1 MGFGPEGPAISLVH
15 LLQGQLHQLEKLDVT
30 KLEYWLQP
38 NSVIG

>member
-1 MGFGPEGPAISLVH
+1 MPVGFGPEGPAILLVH

-30 KLEYWLQP
+30 KLEQQP